1 MSAQKKE
8 DSTSTSCTLVPTLES
23 ASDHSV
29 SCAQSCVLKL
39 AAHSGTLSFS
49 FTFTHADLALTLA
62 LALAHACAS
71 RVSVRVRVSRHI
83 SCDMFLDTFP
93 AILAT
98 HFLRHISRTCFPRHV
113 SRNICFSQHIS
124 RNMFSRNMFLTTH
137 FLRHISCDVPVGIY
151 DAGCVNVPV
160 ARTFT
165 YPSPLRPPCLPVYS
179 FTTPSH

>member
-1 MSAQKKE
+1 MRRKKKIQPQRHVPSYRRSNRHPTIPLAVLRAAFSSSQLTVAHCRFRSHSHMLISLSLSLSPSLMHVRQE
-8 DSTSTSCTLVPTLES
+8 LAFAFVFLDIFPATCFSTHFPQYS
-23 ASDHSV
+23 
-29 SCAQSCVLKL
+29 Q
-39 AAHSGTLSFS
+39 
-49 FTFTHADLALTLA
+49 
-62 LALAHACAS
+62 
-71 RVSVRVRVSRHI
+71 HI
-83 SCDMFLDTFP
+83 SCDTFP
-93 AILAT
+93 G
-98 HFLRHISRTCFPRHV
+98 TCFPRHV